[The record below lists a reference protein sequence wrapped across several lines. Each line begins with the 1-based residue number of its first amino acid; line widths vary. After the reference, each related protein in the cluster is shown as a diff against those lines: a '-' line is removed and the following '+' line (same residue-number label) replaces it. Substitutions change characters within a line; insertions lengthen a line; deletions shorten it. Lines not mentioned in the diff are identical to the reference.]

1 MHGARDHEIGA
12 LERRPKPSNL
22 PSTDRMTGD
31 CEYEKSGTRDD
42 YILAVAGVAYIGR
55 RSEHAP
61 GDRMMFRR
69 RLIRSDETWHDGA
82 HHKLRPVNIC
92 R

>member
-1 MHGARDHEIGA
+1 
-12 LERRPKPSNL
+12 
-22 PSTDRMTGD
+22 MTGD
-31 CEYEKSGTRDD
+31 CEYEKRGQVMTT
-42 YILAVAGVAYIGR
+42 ILAVAGVAYIGR

-61 GDRMMFRR
+61 GDGMMFHR